1 MVRRR
6 EAPSRTMATRAGPAA
21 AEPPPQVRRHILSA
35 LELCVAG
42 GCWRQRYRM
51 SKIVKSKSKAPSRKK
66 AGKKAVKTKR
76 AGPMSKPGRSKR
88 NSAETRGGKRDQ
100 PIARLSTPEPVRA
113 ADAERVTHRFPR
125 PF

>member
-1 MVRRR
+1 
-6 EAPSRTMATRAGPAA
+6 
-21 AEPPPQVRRHILSA
+21 
-35 LELCVAG
+35 
-42 GCWRQRYRM
+42 M

-125 PF
+125 PFLFPFAVMDMWFRAVEPKRDSK